1 MEDGKHGTY
10 NNDCPSSLNTYYHVV
25 GIGNAIVDVLAKCS
39 DEFLI
44 SKGIEKGIM
53 QLIDTPRAAEIYNS
67 MDAGVE

>member
-1 MEDGKHGTY
+1 MNKNY
-10 NNDCPSSLNTYYHVV
+10 KVV

-39 DEFLI
+39 DDFLI

-67 MDAGVE
+67 MNSSVEVSG